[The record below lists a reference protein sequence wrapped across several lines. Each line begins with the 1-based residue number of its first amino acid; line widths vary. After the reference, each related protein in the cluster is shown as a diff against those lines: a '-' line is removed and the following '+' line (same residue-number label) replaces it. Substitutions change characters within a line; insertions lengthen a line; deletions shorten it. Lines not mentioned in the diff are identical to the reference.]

1 MSETVVISALEG
13 PRHYRGCRLKERLAI
28 LCATV
33 ACAFCA
39 QLASARVTW
48 DDVSKRPRP
57 AADYRLAYGQGAL
70 RFGDLRLPSGDGP
83 FPLAV
88 VIHGGCWR
96 SENDLNHISHLSS
109 ALTTAGIA
117 TWTIGTRRIGDPG
130 GGWTG
135 TFEDVAAATDHVRAL
150 AKQFSLDLSRVVLVG
165 HSAGGHLALWLA
177 GRRNLPEGNLFSPA
191 QPLALRGV
199 VSLAG
204 ISDLRIFS
212 AGSGYCNASVAP
224 LLGGT
229 ADAVPDRY
237 LQASPIELLPLRVP
251 HRLLHGALDP
261 YVPVEQSRAFVDK
274 ALRLGNDVELIVLP
288 AIGHFDL
295 IAPWSSAWPLVE
307 ATVMKIVGLAPSS
320 DSTR

>member
-1 MSETVVISALEG
+1 MSAATNVNGMCS
-13 PRHYRGCRLKERLAI
+13 RRDRGCRLKGRLPI

-39 QLASARVTW
+39 QLGPARVTW

-70 RFGDLRLPSGDGP
+70 RFGDLRLPSGDGL

-117 TWTIGTRRIGDPG
+117 TWTIEYRRVGDPG
-130 GGWTG
+130 GGWPG
-135 TFEDVAAATDHVRAL
+135 TFEDVAAATDHVPAL

-177 GRRNLPEGNLFSPA
+177 GRRNLPEGNPLSAA
-191 QPLALRGV
+191 QPLAVRGV

-212 AGSGYCNASVAP
+212 AGSAYCNASVAP

-229 ADAVPDRY
+229 ADAVPERY
-237 LQASPIELLPLRVP
+237 LRASPIELMPLRVP

-261 YVPVEQSRAFVDK
+261 YVPVEQSRAFVNE

-307 ATVMKIVGLAPSS
+307 RTVIKLVGVAPSS